1 MRGSELRRLQLWF
14 SEPP

>member
-1 MRGSELRRLQLWF
+1 MRGLELRRLQLWF